1 MGFEEEKFRDFA
13 LAFLKEAKEDLDSAE
28 ILLENRK
35 YSRAVYH
42 CQQCSEK
49 AVKAL
54 FEMER
59 IFIAEHDLSAFFVKL
74 IYNNK
79 EYTEYKKEADSI
91 LEILDYFE
99 GEASRTRYPKKKDN
113 KVVTPS
119 EEYLE
124 EDALHAI
131 DKAQEML
138 NIIREVLKKRFNIE
152 VL

>member
-1 MGFEEEKFRDFA
+1 MGLEKEKFRDFA
-13 LAFLKEAKEDLDSAE
+13 LAFFKEAKEDVDSAE
-28 ILLENRK
+28 ILLENKK
-35 YSRAVYH
+35 YSRVVYH

-54 FEMER
+54 FEMEG

-79 EYTEYKKEADSI
+79 EYIGHKKETDLI

-99 GEASRTRYPKKKDN
+99 GEASRTRYPRRKDN

-119 EEYLE
+119 EEYSE
-124 EDALHAI
+124 EDALRAI

-138 NIIREVLKKRFNIE
+138 NVIREIFKKRFNM
-152 VL
+152 VLL